1 MVWTALLSA
10 LALIFMYLDF
20 PLPLFPSFLK
30 LDISDLPALVASFFY
45 GPGTGVL
52 VELVKNILHLTVTTT
67 AGVGEL
73 GNFLVGAAFVAPAG
87 VLYRRDRTKA
97 GARRGLVAGTIFLAL
112 AGGAANYF
120 ILLPFYSKII
130 PMEQIIAMS
139 AAAIPAIHD
148 TLSLVLFGVVPFNL
162 FKGTIVSLLT
172 LQLYKKF
179 AQIMR
184 RERGDSPP
192 TAP

>member
-1 MVWTALLSA
+1 MVWTALLAA
-10 LALIFMYLDF
+10 LGLVFMYLEF

-52 VELVKNILHLTVTTT
+52 VELVKNLLHLMVTTT

-73 GNFLVGAAFVAPAG
+73 GNFLVGAAFVVPAG

-97 GARRGLVAGTIFLAL
+97 GARRGLVAGTISLAL

-130 PMEQIIAMS
+130 PIEQLIAMS
-139 AAAIPAIHD
+139 AAAIPAVHN
-148 TLSLVLFGVVPFNL
+148 TLTLVLFGVVPFNII
-162 FKGTIVSLLT
+162 KGALVSLLT
-172 LQLYKKF
+172 LRLYKH
-179 AQIMR
+179 IGRVMR
-184 RERGDSPP
+184 L
-192 TAP
+192 